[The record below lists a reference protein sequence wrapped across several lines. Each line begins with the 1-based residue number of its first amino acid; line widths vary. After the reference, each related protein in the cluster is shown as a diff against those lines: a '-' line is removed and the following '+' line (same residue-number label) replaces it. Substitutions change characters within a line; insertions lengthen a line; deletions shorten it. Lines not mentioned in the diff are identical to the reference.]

1 MHNKHTHVW
10 LDGYNNVKLYILIL
24 LESVDHLPLNFS
36 MATDIWSF
44 VFSLFGLA

>member
-10 LDGYNNVKLYILIL
+10 VDGYNNVKLYILIL